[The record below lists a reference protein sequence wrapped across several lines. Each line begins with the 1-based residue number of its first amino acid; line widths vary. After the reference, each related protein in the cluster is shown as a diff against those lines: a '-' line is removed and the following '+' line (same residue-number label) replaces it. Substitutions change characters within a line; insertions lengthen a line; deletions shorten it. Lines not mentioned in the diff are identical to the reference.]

1 MLAYSGAKLNRNY
14 GENMYTTVKYFIVI
28 IFIIVLGVGS
38 YIFWPMI
45 YTPTP
50 ADCECLVVNNDTGK
64 LAPLQIDRKNVY
76 GVALTYAGIISQSGS
91 EYHPG
96 KTPPIFRK
104 LQQAITTGNMVK
116 YPNQKSLLDQI
127 EKIEAGL
134 SKTLQ
139 DEFKILPVLMDY
151 EVELGIVVL
160 DDISRDQLADPAFS
174 PKLGYFLANDLQSI
188 IFGVLGLGIE
198 LESKYFDAK
207 GSFPGFL
214 PISKFM
220 WIPKSEK
227 ANSTLC
233 IDIKT
238 TVNGELRQK
247 ENTKNRIYSNKEIL
261 GFILR
266 TYNKEKLTKGT
277 AIITGSPAGVANKI
291 SRWKRR
297 LGNLLKMNR
306 LNKLSSIFTAV
317 KQDNKFLQPGDVV
330 VVEGALFGSIRTE
343 IIR

>member
-1 MLAYSGAKLNRNY
+1 
-14 GENMYTTVKYFIVI
+14 
-28 IFIIVLGVGS
+28 IVLGVGS

-64 LAPLQIDRKNVY
+64 LAPLQIDRKNVH

>member
-1 MLAYSGAKLNRNY
+1 
-14 GENMYTTVKYFIVI
+14 MYTIVKYFIVI

>member
-1 MLAYSGAKLNRNY
+1 
-14 GENMYTTVKYFIVI
+14 MYTTVKYFIVI